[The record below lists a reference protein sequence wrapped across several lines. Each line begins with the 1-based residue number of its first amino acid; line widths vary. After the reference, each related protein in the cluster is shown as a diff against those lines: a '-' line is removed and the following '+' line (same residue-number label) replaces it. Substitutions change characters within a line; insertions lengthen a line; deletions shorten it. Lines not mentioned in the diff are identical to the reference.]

1 MPEQTYF
8 YREGRRLDL
17 EKAPDVIGISFL
29 SRTPAPP
36 RTSAL
41 TEPKVGSTTLRRL
54 AYLPPPRFAV
64 YQIDLFERGGARELR
79 ARRDRTM
86 DALRGSGAAVFV
98 SHAYRT
104 AAHAEAGVLVL
115 TDQIVAEVP
124 DLDRTRLRALLAARG
139 LTLLRTLD
147 TRRRIVLIGVTAR
160 AGENGLKAANRLVEE
175 GVAAAAEPNFVR
187 RLPHRRRT
195 PRSPAAAP
203 DDPLFERQ
211 WHLENRGR
219 AGGTAG
225 ADARVL
231 EAWAHTTGTRGVTLA
246 IVDDGVDLGHEEFR
260 GRGKQAPGWNFQ
272 DRNDDP
278 SALPDHRHGTA
289 CAGIATALA
298 NNGRGI
304 CGVAPA
310 CRLLPVRTPDEWG
323 DEVGYADAVV
333 WAADHGADVIS
344 CSWGPPDGYWTE
356 DALPLAM
363 DAALERAA
371 TGPRRARDRGG
382 LGRRERQ
389 RAGRPGRLRPGPAGR
404 RGRGHRRPGREGRL
418 QRLRKRDLALRARR
432 RHLTRAPRP
441 VDDRPLGRRGLQP
454 RELHGRLQRHLR
466 GGAAGGGRRGA
477 RPVGERRPRLARRP
491 PHPRGDRGRGGRGGN
506 VHGRARR
513 GAPHRV
519 RGGTERLLR
528 PRPRQRRR
536 RGPARPR
543 ASHGN
548 QTMNDDETTDAERT
562 GDEAPGTGLYFWR
575 GGKKIPLRRVET
587 GASAADGPGPGRA
600 AGGRPPGVDVAY
612 VREDGDAST
621 QLVPTGQV
629 VVQLAEGTE
638 SEAFEALL
646 AELGGRV
653 VRTLAY
659 LPGGYVVE
667 AVGGPPAALDLAN
680 ALHER
685 EFVVSAE
692 PNWRRRT
699 THR

>member
-1 MPEQTYF
+1 VPEQTYF

-231 EAWAHTTGTRGVTLA
+231 EAWAHTTGTRGVTIA

-371 TGPRRARDRGG
+371 TRGRDGRGTVVVWAAGNGNEPADLDGFARDPRVVAVAATDDRDVKAGYSDFGNAISLCAPAGDTLRGRPGLWTTDLSGAAGYSRGSYTGDFSGTSAAAPLVAGVAALVLSVNGDLGWRDVRRILEETADEGDGEGTFTDARGEVRRTAYVEGRSACYGHGRVNAAAAVRRAR
-382 LGRRERQ
+382 
-389 RAGRPGRLRPGPAGR
+389 
-404 RGRGHRRPGREGRL
+404 
-418 QRLRKRDLALRARR
+418 
-432 RHLTRAPRP
+432 
-441 VDDRPLGRRGLQP
+441 
-454 RELHGRLQRHLR
+454 EL
-466 GGAAGGGRRGA
+466 
-477 RPVGERRPRLARRP
+477 
-491 PHPRGDRGRGGRGGN
+491 
-506 VHGRARR
+506 
-513 GAPHRV
+513 
-519 RGGTERLLR
+519 
-528 PRPRQRRR
+528 
-536 RGPARPR
+536 
-543 ASHGN
+543 
-548 QTMNDDETTDAERT
+548 RT
-562 GDEAPGTGLYFWR
+562 GT
-575 GGKKIPLRRVET
+575 RR
-587 GASAADGPGPGRA
+587 
-600 AGGRPPGVDVAY
+600 
-612 VREDGDAST
+612 
-621 QLVPTGQV
+621 
-629 VVQLAEGTE
+629 
-638 SEAFEALL
+638 
-646 AELGGRV
+646 
-653 VRTLAY
+653 
-659 LPGGYVVE
+659 
-667 AVGGPPAALDLAN
+667 
-680 ALHER
+680 
-685 EFVVSAE
+685 
-692 PNWRRRT
+692 
-699 THR
+699 